1 LATSPYPS
9 PDIYVSAYPWHE
21 GELSFMTEYV
31 IVYFFGYF
39 TILEAEDFQR
49 RVVGAGMIMVGMVGL
64 FYVTI

>member
-1 LATSPYPS
+1 
-9 PDIYVSAYPWHE
+9 
-21 GELSFMTEYV
+21 MTEYV